1 MPDRNGYIGR
11 APSDS
16 SVQVARQSFTASGI
30 TTDFTFSSGY
40 TPGYFDIY
48 INGVKMIEGSDYT
61 SSDGST
67 FSILN
72 GGASDGDVLEAVAY
86 KAFNAVTVT
95 NASDLTVSGNLTV
108 NGSATFAG
116 AGTSVSFATTAFN
129 LSGIATLAE
138 NLSGTPDIAA
148 RNITGT
154 GATFTGDVNIG
165 GVLSYEDVQNI
176 DSVGLI
182 TARNGVSIADS
193 IFHTGD
199 TNTAIRFPAAD
210 TFTVETA
217 GSEALRV
224 DSSGRLL
231 LGTTTEGAALADN
244 FTLADSANCGIT
256 IRSGTTS
263 YGSIYFSD
271 GSSGADEYRGQI
283 EYNHNTDV
291 LKIYAGASNKLTINP
306 SSGKTVDITGNLNV
320 SGVATATAFHG
331 SGANLTN
338 LPAGGDSIDICAS
351 LFI

>member
-129 LSGIATLAE
+129 LSG
-138 NLSGTPDIAA
+138 TPDIAA
-148 RNITGT
+148 RNVTGT
-154 GATFTGDVNIG
+154 AATFTGDVNIG

-176 DSVGLI
+176 DAVGLI
-182 TARNGVSIADS
+182 TARG
-193 IFHTGD
+193 
-199 TNTAIRFPAAD
+199 
-210 TFTVETA
+210 
-217 GSEALRV
+217 
-224 DSSGRLL
+224 
-231 LGTTTEGAALADN
+231 
-244 FTLADSANCGIT
+244 GIEF
-256 IRSGTTS
+256 G
-263 YGSIYFSD
+263 
-271 GSSGADEYRGQI
+271 
-283 EYNHNTDV
+283 
-291 LKIYAGASNKLTINP
+291 
-306 SSGKTVDITGNLNV
+306 V
-320 SGVATATAFHG
+320 SGVGGTVTAAGQAEFAGVVTATSFSGDG
-331 SGANLTN
+331 SGLT
-338 LPAGGDSIDICAS
+338 GVAS
-351 LFI
+351 PIILLLELLQHLIIL

>member
-86 KAFNAVTVT
+86 KAFNAATVT

-129 LSGIATLAE
+129 LSG
-138 NLSGTPDIAA
+138 TPDIAA
-148 RNITGT
+148 RNVTGT
-154 GATFTGDVNIG
+154 AATFTGDVNIG

-176 DSVGLI
+176 DSVGI
-182 TARNGVSIADS
+182 VTARTGVRITNGGLVVTAGIA
-193 IFHTGD
+193 TLGAGLTMGD
-199 TNTAIRFPAAD
+199 NDKAFFGDGGDLQIYHNGSGNYIDNTSSTPLYIRVNGSETAIFAA
-210 TFTVETA
+210 
-217 GSEALRV
+217 
-224 DSSGRLL
+224 
-231 LGTTTEGAALADN
+231 
-244 FTLADSANCGIT
+244 ANGKV
-256 IRSGTTS
+256 GLN
-263 YGSIYFSD
+263 YD
-271 GSSGADEYRGQI
+271 GSSKFETT
-283 EYNHNTDV
+283 TDGV
-291 LKIYAGASNKLTINP
+291 
-306 SSGKTVDITGNLNV
+306 VITGIATANNV
-320 SGVATATAFHG
+320 SVSSSVTAATFHG

-338 LPAGGDSIDICAS
+338 LPAGGDSLDVTAS

>member
-16 SVQVARQSFTASGI
+16 SVTVARQSYTASGI

-40 TPGYFDIY
+40 VPGYFDIY

-86 KAFNAVTVT
+86 KAFNAATVT

-116 AGTSVSFATTAFN
+116 AGTSVSFATTAF
-129 LSGIATLAE
+129 

-176 DSVGLI
+176 DSVGI
-182 TARNGVSIADS
+182 VTARTGVRITNGGLVVTAGIA
-193 IFHTGD
+193 TLGAGLTMGD
-199 TNTAIRFPAAD
+199 NDKAFFGDGGDLQIYHNGSGNYIDNTSSTPLYIRVNGSETAIFAA
-210 TFTVETA
+210 
-217 GSEALRV
+217 
-224 DSSGRLL
+224 
-231 LGTTTEGAALADN
+231 
-244 FTLADSANCGIT
+244 ANGKV
-256 IRSGTTS
+256 GLN
-263 YGSIYFSD
+263 YD
-271 GSSGADEYRGQI
+271 GSSKFETT
-283 EYNHNTDV
+283 TDGV
-291 LKIYAGASNKLTINP
+291 
-306 SSGKTVDITGNLNV
+306 VITGIATANNV
-320 SGVATATAFHG
+320 SVSSSVTAATFHG

-338 LPAGGDSIDICAS
+338 LPAGGDSLDVTAS

>member
-30 TTDFTFSSGY
+30 TTDFTFSAGY
-40 TPGYFDIY
+40 VPGYFDVY

-61 SSDGST
+61 STDSST

-86 KAFNAVTVT
+86 KAFNAATVT
-95 NASDLTVSGNLTV
+95 NASTLTVSGDLTV
-108 NGSATFAG
+108 LGTGTFTG
-116 AGTSVSFATTAFN
+116 AGTSVSFATTAF
-129 LSGIATLAE
+129 

-176 DSVGLI
+176 DSVGI
-182 TARNGVSIADS
+182 VTARTGVRITNGGLVVTAGIATLGAGLTMGDNDKAFFGDGGDLE
-193 IFHTGD
+193 IFHDGTRNYIDSKGSQLRIETD
-199 TNTAIRFPAAD
+199 AIRLRTD
-210 TFTVETA
+210 SGETYLEGDA
-217 GSEALRV
+217 N
-224 DSSGRLL
+224 SGVK
-231 LGTTTEGAALADN
+231 
-244 FTLADSANCGIT
+244 
-256 IRSGTTS
+256 
-263 YGSIYFSD
+263 IYFNNSKKFETT
-271 GSSGADEYRGQI
+271 GAGV
-283 EYNHNTDV
+283 T
-291 LKIYAGASNKLTINP
+291 
-306 SSGKTVDITGNLNV
+306 ITGV
-320 SGVATATAFHG
+320 CTATSFEG

-338 LPAGGDSIDICAS
+338 LPASGDSNDITAC

>member
-16 SVQVARQSFTASGI
+16 SVTVARQSYTASGI

-48 INGVKMIEGSDYT
+48 VNGVKMIEGSDYT

-72 GGASDGDVLEAVAY
+72 GGASDGDALEAVAF
-86 KAFNAVTVT
+86 KAFNAATVT

-116 AGTSVSFATTAFN
+116 AGTSVSFATTAF
-129 LSGIATLAE
+129 

-176 DSVGLI
+176 DSVGI
-182 TARNGVSIADS
+182 VTARTGVRITNGGLIVTAGIATLGAGLTMGDNDKAFFGDGGDLE
-193 IFHTGD
+193 IFHDGTRNYIDSKGSQLRIETD
-199 TNTAIRFPAAD
+199 AIRLRTD
-210 TFTVETA
+210 SGETYLEGDA
-217 GSEALRV
+217 N
-224 DSSGRLL
+224 SGVK
-231 LGTTTEGAALADN
+231 
-244 FTLADSANCGIT
+244 
-256 IRSGTTS
+256 
-263 YGSIYFSD
+263 IYFNNSKKFETT
-271 GSSGADEYRGQI
+271 GAGV
-283 EYNHNTDV
+283 T
-291 LKIYAGASNKLTINP
+291 
-306 SSGKTVDITGNLNV
+306 ITGV
-320 SGVATATAFHG
+320 CTATSFEG

-338 LPAGGDSIDICAS
+338 LPASGDSNDITAC

>member
-48 INGVKMIEGSDYT
+48 INGVKMIEGSDYA

-86 KAFNAVTVT
+86 KAFNAATVT

-138 NLSGTPDIAA
+138 NLTGTPDIAA

-176 DSVGLI
+176 DSVGLL
-182 TARNGVSIADS
+182 TARTGVRITNGGLVVTAGIA
-193 IFHTGD
+193 TLGAGLTMGD
-199 TNTAIRFPAAD
+199 NDKAFFGDGGDLQIYHNGSGNYIDNTSSTPLYIRVNGSETAIFAA
-210 TFTVETA
+210 
-217 GSEALRV
+217 
-224 DSSGRLL
+224 
-231 LGTTTEGAALADN
+231 
-244 FTLADSANCGIT
+244 ANGKV
-256 IRSGTTS
+256 GLN
-263 YGSIYFSD
+263 YD
-271 GSSGADEYRGQI
+271 GSSKFETT
-283 EYNHNTDV
+283 TDGV
-291 LKIYAGASNKLTINP
+291 
-306 SSGKTVDITGNLNV
+306 VITGIATANNV
-320 SGVATATAFHG
+320 SVSSSVTAATFHG

-338 LPAGGDSIDICAS
+338 LPAGGDSLDVTAS